1 MFTLFDINSKFF
13 KMFSVIGRFLTFYEP
28 TGGDMFFIIG
38 ALLALLGIA
47 TLVNGPAALGLV
59 MIGVGISAAYLDRPG
74 VVRKSRNRKGK

>member
-1 MFTLFDINSKFF
+1 
-13 KMFSVIGRFLTFYEP
+13 
-28 TGGDMFFIIG
+28 MFFIIG